1 MSGLANCNVVNVCNG
16 SWLDINTLW
25 IGMQALRK
33 SLDDGKDLGMP
44 HGVLINGKGPYRYN
58 DTLVP
63 EGIDHETIEVH
74 PGNINTSTKLVKRK
88 IVFLL
93 CLWFKMCFLFTKIAL
108 TCSDIILSL
117 ELPQEFYLSI
127 RCLMSQL

>member
-1 MSGLANCNVVNVCNG
+1 
-16 SWLDINTLW
+16 
-25 IGMQALRK
+25 
-33 SLDDGKDLGMP
+33 MP

-63 EGIDHETIEVH
+63 DGIDHETIEVH